1 MSAQA
6 QFAPTRLETQR
17 ALHMGLG
24 AAAAPTL
31 WAAYFA
37 AASAGVTYWWMT
49 GAWSRR
55 TAQPLLPEPK
65 AFTPRV
71 EPAKA
76 EVVVEPKPEP
86 KPEPFRE
93 PVDLIAIAEVAME
106 AAPAAL
112 EAAAPAEVVETAQAK
127 IEAAVDAD
135 EAKPAPRKTK
145 KSKA

>member
-1 MSAQA
+1 MSAPA
-6 QFAPTRLETQR
+6 QFTSTRLEPQR
-17 ALHMGLG
+17 ALHLGLG

-55 TAQPLLPEPK
+55 PAQPRLPEPK
-65 AFTPRV
+65 AFATKEQLV
-71 EPAKA
+71 KA
-76 EVVVEPKPEP
+76 EVVVEPQ
-86 KPEPFRE
+86 PEPFRE
-93 PVDLIAIAEVAME
+93 PVDFIEAAEEAME
-106 AAPAAL
+106 AAPVAL
-112 EAAAPAEVVETAQAK
+112 EAAAPAEVVETAQAE